1 MSKAVCGQCYGM
13 MESKHRHDFVRCA
26 CGKSFLDGGDDYFRA
41 GGYTIGVPDDY
52 EEGMTAEE
60 FFAYLDKLDKE
71 QDWLE
76 EPELV
81 ERPKDDSNK
90 DS

>member
-1 MSKAVCGQCYGM
+1 M

-26 CGKSFLDGGDDYFRA
+26 CGESFLDGGDVYFRA
-41 GGYTIGVPDDY
+41 GGYTVGLDDNY
-52 EEGMTAEE
+52 EEGMTAQE
-60 FFAYLDKLDKE
+60 FLNYLDKLDEE

-76 EPELV
+76 EPELI
-81 ERPKDDSNK
+81 ERPEDDSNK

>member
-52 EEGMTAEE
+52 EDYAMTAEE

-71 QDWLE
+71 QEWLD
-76 EPELV
+76 EPVLV
-81 ERPKDDSNK
+81 ERQEDDS
-90 DS
+90 D